1 MGSERMSLSSVS
13 TLSLANALSPAI
25 ERIQSTLSQ
34 EEVESSTGQYADLG
48 LELGE
53 QSGYEL
59 SLRNQSD
66 QLTTLTAANSVV
78 STNLTSTQDVLT
90 SISQSAQ
97 NVVNQLT
104 AWNSADSSGSVLQ
117 TLGAN
122 ALQELTSDVNTTSNG
137 QYLFGGENTGVAPL
151 ADYFSTP
158 TSAAKTAIDNAF
170 QTAFGVSPDSSGA
183 SSISASDLQAFLTG
197 PFAALFQGSSW
208 SADWSSASSPNAT
221 QEIAPGQSVAV
232 TTSANQ
238 PGVQNLA
245 QAYAMISEFAGSSLS
260 SSAQQVVASTAA
272 SLISQ
277 GMSGITSTQA
287 TIGMVQQRISD
298 ANSMMSSQ
306 QTLLQTQIGNL
317 DNVNASEVA
326 TNINTLST
334 QLQAAYELTA
344 QLQKLSLAQY
354 LPVS

>member
-1 MGSERMSLSSVS
+1 MSLSSVS
-13 TLSLANALSPAI
+13 TLSLANALSPTI

-48 LELGE
+48 LQLGE

-59 SLRNQSD
+59 SLREQSD
-66 QLTTLTAANSVV
+66 RLTTLTASNSLV

-97 NVVNQLT
+97 SVINQL
-104 AWNSADSSGSVLQ
+104 AGWNAASSSASTLQ
-117 TLGAN
+117 SQGAS
-122 ALQELTSDVNTTSNG
+122 ALQELTSNVNTASNG
-137 QYLFGGENTGVAPL
+137 QYLFGGQNSGVAPM

-158 TSAAKTAIDNAF
+158 TSAAKTAIDSAF
-170 QTAFGVSPDSSGA
+170 QTAFGISPSNSSA
-183 SSISASDLQAFLTG
+183 SSISPSSLQDFLNG
-197 PFAALFQGSSW
+197 SFAALFQGSSW
-208 SADWSSASSPNAT
+208 SADWSSASNTNASS
-221 QEIAPGQSVAV
+221 EIAPGQSVTV

-238 PGVQNLA
+238 PGIQALA
-245 QAYAMISEFAGSSLS
+245 QAYAMISELAGTSLS

-272 SLISQ
+272 SWISQ
-277 GMSGITSTQA
+277 GMSDITSTQA
-287 TIGMVQQRISD
+287 TIGTVQQRISD
-298 ANSMMSSQ
+298 ANSLMSSQ

-317 DNVNASEVA
+317 DNVNASEIA

>member
-13 TLSLANALSPAI
+13 TLSLATALSPSI
-25 ERIQSTLSQ
+25 ERIQSTLAK

-48 LELGE
+48 LQRGE

-66 QLTTLTAANSVV
+66 QLTTFTAANSVV

-90 SISQSAQ
+90 SISQNAQ
-97 NVVNQLT
+97 SVVNQLT
-104 AWNSADSSGSVLQ
+104 DWNSASSSGSVLQ

-122 ALQELTSDVNTTSNG
+122 ALQELTSNVNTASNG
-137 QYLFGGENTGVAPL
+137 QYLFGGENSGVAPL
-151 ADYFSTP
+151 ADFYSTP

-170 QTAFGVSPDSSGA
+170 QTAFGVSPGSSGA
-183 SSISASDLQAFLTG
+183 SSISPSALQAFLTG
-197 PFAALFQGSSW
+197 PLAALFQGGSW
-208 SADWSSASSPNAT
+208 SASWSSASNTNAT
-221 QEIAPGQSVAV
+221 LEIAPGQSVAV

-238 PGVQNLA
+238 PGVQSLA

-277 GMSGITSTQA
+277 GMNGITSTQA
-287 TIGMVQQRISD
+287 TIGMVQQRITD
-298 ANSMMSSQ
+298 ANSMMASQ

-326 TNINTLST
+326 MSINTLST

-344 QLQKLSLAQY
+344 QLQKLSLAQFF
-354 LPVS
+354 PVN

>member
-1 MGSERMSLSSVS
+1 MSLPSVS
-13 TLSLANALSPAI
+13 TLSLATALSPAI

-34 EEVESSTGQYADLG
+34 AEVETSTGQYADLG
-48 LELGE
+48 LKLGE

-66 QLTTLTAANSVV
+66 HLTALTAANSVV
-78 STNLTSTQDVLT
+78 STNLASTQNVLT

-97 NVVNQLT
+97 NVINQLT
-104 AWNSADSSGSVLQ
+104 GWNPADGSGFVLQ
-117 TLGAN
+117 NLGAS
-122 ALQELTSDVNTTSNG
+122 ALQELTSNLNTASKG

-158 TSAAKTAIDNAF
+158 TSAAKTAIDTAF
-170 QTAFGVSPDSSGA
+170 QTAFGVNPDSPGA
-183 SSISASDLQAFLTG
+183 SSISPSALQAFLTG

-208 SADWSSASSPNAT
+208 SADWSSASSTNAT
-221 QEIAPGQSVAV
+221 LGIAPGQSVAV

-238 PGVQNLA
+238 QGVQSLV

-260 SSAQQVVASTAA
+260 SSTQQIVASTAA

-277 GMSGITSTQA
+277 GLSGVTSTQA

-298 ANSMMSSQ
+298 ANSMMASQ

-317 DNVNASEVA
+317 DNVNAAEVA
-326 TNINTLST
+326 MNINTLST

-354 LPVS
+354 LPV